1 MHPRFNFI
9 AEKSRRPV
17 VTRTKVS
24 CQKSTFLAFQIAKHS
39 NSCERNVAEKALGMK
54 LNFKDTPVGHVHTEK
69 YFDKARAEYR
79 ISNFAKTIRVSLFTY
94 VGIDWHIS
102 DTVKFRK

>member
-9 AEKSRRPV
+9 AEKSRGPV

-24 CQKSTFLAFQIAKHS
+24 CQKSTFLAFSDPQAGS

-54 LNFKDTPVGHVHTEK
+54 LNLG
-69 YFDKARAEYR
+69 YACRARAY
-79 ISNFAKTIRVSLFTY
+79 
-94 VGIDWHIS
+94 
-102 DTVKFRK
+102 

>member
-9 AEKSRRPV
+9 AEKSRGPV

-54 LNFKDTPVGHVHTEK
+54 LNLG
-69 YFDKARAEYR
+69 YACRARAY
-79 ISNFAKTIRVSLFTY
+79 
-94 VGIDWHIS
+94 
-102 DTVKFRK
+102 